1 MRYSDQIIERM
12 FFTGR
17 GRETFP
23 GLLAKWRQFPGKE
36 NGMRRPLCAVAI
48 CLVIAAAVWL
58 ESGGAER
65 AYFQRPVV
73 SLLVK
78 LPGAA
83 GLRKRRK
90 SPFHHHQSTQRNL
103 RLKDLYRRSGILHIL
118 SISSLHIT
126 ILGMSVYRLL
136 RRLGIPVGPAA
147 ALSKT
152 AP

>member
-65 AYFQRPVV
+65 ARQGGSDSGRLSALASAFPATV
-73 SLLVK
+73 L
-78 LPGAA
+78 
-83 GLRKRRK
+83 KR
-90 SPFHHHQSTQRNL
+90 L
-103 RLKDLYRRSGILHIL
+103 
-118 SISSLHIT
+118 
-126 ILGMSVYRLL
+126 
-136 RRLGIPVGPAA
+136 IP
-147 ALSKT
+147 ALMH
-152 AP
+152 